1 MSYPNSSFV
10 EHVAFRVR
18 DIAWHIRFFREALGM
33 PVRELDGSFDN
44 PRQVWTVG
52 GIQLIA
58 DPSFVGPE
66 GRLGHLGVMTEDL
79 EAALAE
85 VFRRGVT
92 QLPQGRNW
100 VALPDGLNLELIQA
114 SGDSVAQ
121 VLAVNPRA

>member
-33 PVRELDGSFDN
+33 PVRELDGSFDK
-44 PRQVWTVG
+44 PRQVWLVG

-58 DPSFVGPE
+58 DPSFAGPE
-66 GRLGHLGVMTEDL
+66 GRLGHLGVMTENL

-85 VFRRGVT
+85 VRRWGVT
-92 QLPQGRNW
+92 QLPQGHNW

-121 VLAVNPRA
+121 ILAVNPRA